1 MLTEKKKR
9 YFKNLLNQRLN
20 ELLTEV
26 NITVN
31 DMMDL
36 NASLPD
42 PSDRATAE
50 SERAFTLNIRD
61 RDRRLIGKIE
71 ESLQRI
77 ENDTYGICDE
87 CEEEISENRLEAR
100 PVTTLCI
107 ECKKREEVEEKAK
120 GL

>member
-20 ELLTEV
+20 ELLKEV
-26 NITVN
+26 NGTVN
-31 DMMDL
+31 DMMDP
-36 NASLPD
+36 NASFPD

-107 ECKKREEVEEKAK
+107 ECKKREEVEEKVR

>member
-1 MLTEKKKR
+1 MLTEKKKE
-9 YFKNLLNQRLN
+9 YFKNLLKQRLH

-26 NITVN
+26 NGTVN

-36 NASLPD
+36 NASFPD

-77 ENDTYGICDE
+77 ENGTYGICDE
-87 CEEEISENRLEAR
+87 CEEEISEKRLEAR

-107 ECKKREEVEEKAK
+107 ECKKRKEVEEKVR